1 MVDLKTML
9 RLGDNRH
16 DGSGWTV
23 PVLATS
29 SQKQEG
35 MAAALVAAIDAHRAH
50 LETSG
55 EIAERRRKIAEMRIL
70 KTAEEIVRERMG
82 RRGEA
87 MAMLVG
93 QVAEGQINPYT
104 AAHELVD
111 DSTSS

>member
-1 MVDLKTML
+1 
-9 RLGDNRH
+9 
-16 DGSGWTV
+16 V

-35 MAAALVAAIDAHRAH
+35 IEELVAAIDAHRRH
-50 LETSG
+50 LEASG

-70 KTAEEIVRERMG
+70 KTAEEIVRARIMG

-93 QVAEGQINPYT
+93 QVAEGRIDPYT

-111 DSTSS
+111 DSTAPSRSD